1 MNILHAI
8 ILGIVQGLTEFIPV
22 SSSAHLVL
30 VPWVFGWPAP
40 GLLFDTMLHW
50 GTLTAVVAYFWRD
63 WISII
68 RGFFRSLTAHGPWN
82 SSTHGRLAD
91 ADSRLA
97 WGIIIGSLPAVVF
110 GVLFEAFFESLF
122 GSPAAVAVFLLV
134 TAGILTLS
142 ERLGSRTRS
151 LKTLTMTDAV
161 AVGFAQAVAI
171 APGIS
176 RSGATIAAGLARG
189 LKREDAARYS
199 FLLSTPIIFGA
210 GLKQLLDVV
219 TSGASAAA
227 PWGAVLA
234 GTLAAALSGYLCI
247 RFLLAYLRSGK
258 LYVFAAYLVM
268 VSVAILILNAIR

>member
-8 ILGIVQGLTEFIPV
+8 ILGIIQGLTEFIPV

-30 VPWVFGWPAP
+30 VPWAFGWPAP

-63 WISII
+63 WIAVI
-68 RGFFRSLTAHGPWN
+68 RGFFRSLAVRGPWN
-82 SSTHGRLAD
+82 SRPHGRLAD
-91 ADSRLA
+91 VDSRLA
-97 WGIIIGSLPAVVF
+97 WGIIIGTLPAVVL
-110 GVLFEAFFESLF
+110 GVLFKDFFESLF
-122 GSPAAVAVFLLV
+122 GAPAAVAVFMLV

-142 ERLGSRTRS
+142 ERLGRRTRS
-151 LKTLTMTDAV
+151 LTTLTMIDAV

-210 GLKQLLDVV
+210 GLKQLFDVV
-219 TSGASAAA
+219 TGSATAGT

-258 LYVFAAYLVM
+258 LYVFAAYLV
-268 VSVAILILNAIR
+268 VVGVAVLILNAVR

>member
-1 MNILHAI
+1 MNIIHAI

-30 VPWVFGWPAP
+30 VPWVLGWPAP
-40 GLLFDTMLHW
+40 GLLFDTLLHW

-82 SSTHGRLAD
+82 SSPNGRLAD

-97 WGIIIGSLPAVVF
+97 WGLIIGTLPAVIL
-110 GVLFEAFFESLF
+110 GVLFDEFFETLF
-122 GSPAAVAVFLLV
+122 GAPAAVAVFLLV

-142 ERLGSRTRS
+142 ERLGRRTRP
-151 LKTLTMTDAV
+151 LKTLTLTDAV

-210 GLKQLLDVV
+210 GLKQLFDVV
-219 TSGASAAA
+219 TGGATTGT

-234 GTLAAALSGYLCI
+234 GTLAAALAGYLCI
-247 RFLLAYLRSGK
+247 RFLLAYLRRGK
-258 LYVFAAYLVM
+258 LYIFAAYCAV
-268 VSVAILILNAIR
+268 VGVAILILSAVR